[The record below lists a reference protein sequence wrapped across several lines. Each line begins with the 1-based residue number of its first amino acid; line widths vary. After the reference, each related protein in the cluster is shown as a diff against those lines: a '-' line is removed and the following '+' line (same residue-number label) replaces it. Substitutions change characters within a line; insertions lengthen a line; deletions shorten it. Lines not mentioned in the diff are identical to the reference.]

1 MSARLVRVSRTAVR
15 GIDIHTYLS
24 LDGLD
29 SGMTDEE
36 SAPLEGVDTGSDV
49 LDDEDREQI
58 REALASETNIRRNEA
73 AQALSQLAE
82 RDPETV
88 RPFVD
93 DLLPLLDDD
102 RNAVAQQAGTALL
115 ALAREHPEE
124 FVGSVPAV
132 FALIE
137 REFNSLELL
146 GTQIVVQVVLEQ
158 PEAVAPHLDRIAAVL
173 DGRSPAYETTEGI
186 EMVDDEEAR
195 QTMLEHD
202 KQEHQ
207 LLIQSQGRLANVLTA
222 AAEGAPETAAD
233 HVDSLVGLFDS
244 PDNTVVGAA
253 IDAVAEIA
261 QADPDAAAEAFD
273 GLVAC
278 LTHTND
284 TVRARAVQA
293 LGHLGDDRAVGP
305 LEDRAR
311 VENDEDLA
319 DLAEETA
326 AFLDES

>member
-1 MSARLVRVSRTAVR
+1 MSARTVRVSRTVVR

-24 LDGLD
+24 FDGLD

-36 SAPLEGVDTGSDV
+36 SAPLEGVDTGSEA
-49 LDDEDREQI
+49 LDDEDRAQI
-58 REALASETNIRRNEA
+58 RAALTSETNIRRNEA

-82 RDPETV
+82 RDPSTV

-115 ALAREHPEE
+115 GVAREYPADLAD
-124 FVGSVPAV
+124 SVPAV
-132 FALIE
+132 FGLIE

-146 GTQIVVQVVLEQ
+146 GTQIVVQVVLNE
-158 PEAVAPHLDRIAAVL
+158 PEAVTPHLDRIAAVL
-173 DGRSPAYETTEGI
+173 DGRSPAYETTDGI
-186 EMVDDEEAR
+186 DMVDDEEAR

-207 LLIQSQGRLANVLTA
+207 LLVQSQGRLANVVTA
-222 AAEGAPETAAD
+222 AAEGDPETAAD
-233 HVDSLVGLFDS
+233 HLDALVGLFDT
-244 PDNTVVGAA
+244 PDVTVVGAA
-253 IDAVAEIA
+253 IDAVSEIA
-261 QADPDAAAEAFD
+261 QADPDAAGEAFD
-273 GLVAC
+273 ALVAC
-278 LTHTND
+278 LNHTND
-284 TVRARAVQA
+284 TVRARAIQA
-293 LGHLGDDRAVGP
+293 LGYLGDDRAVGP

-311 VENDEDLA
+311 VETDDDIA

-326 AFLDES
+326 AFLDDS

>member
-1 MSARLVRVSRTAVR
+1 MSRTAVR

-36 SAPLEGVDTGSDV
+36 SAPLEGVDTVSEAM
-49 LDDEDREQI
+49 DDEDREQI

-82 RDPETV
+82 RDPSVV

-102 RNAVAQQAGTALL
+102 RNSVAQQAGTALL
-115 ALAREHPEE
+115 GVVREYPEDI
-124 FVGSVPAV
+124 VDSVPAV
-132 FALIE
+132 FGLIE
-137 REFNSLELL
+137 RDFNSLELL
-146 GTQIVVQVVLEQ
+146 GTQIIVQVVLNE

-207 LLIQSQGRLANVLTA
+207 LLIQSQGRLANVVTA
-222 AAEGAPETAAD
+222 AAEGDPETAAD
-233 HVDSLVGLFDS
+233 HLDALVGLFDT
-244 PDNTVVGAA
+244 PDVTVIGAA
-253 IDAVAEIA
+253 IDAVSEIA
-261 QADPDAAAEAFD
+261 QADPDAAAEAYD
-273 GLVAC
+273 ALVAC
-278 LTHTND
+278 LNHTND
-284 TVRARAVQA
+284 TVRARAIRA
-293 LGHLGDDRAVGP
+293 LGYLGDDRAVDP

-311 VENDEDLA
+311 VETDEDVA